1 MNLKAVSM
9 KRMMNKFSWILLL
22 LPFPALANL
31 QCDHASWNDNLTQF
45 NRLESNYNQYV
56 ETFNALLTEHK
67 QRQLLSQTFSLHEL
81 TLLWRAQNNQRAFQD
96 QLKASIQYHEEL
108 TNKAKALAK
117 LSKESIWMANGWR
130 KLAKKCEVSDEK
142 ANQITAEWYQVNASQ
157 LAKDYTQL
165 ETQYLGLARLY
176 DREANALRFA
186 QNSPQ

>member
-1 MNLKAVSM
+1 MTKWTLV
-9 KRMMNKFSWILLL
+9 WLL
-22 LPFPALANL
+22 LPFSAFAGLK
-31 QCDHASWNDNLTQF
+31 CDHASWNDNLTQF

-130 KLAKKCEVSDEK
+130 KLAEMCEVSDEK